1 MKDANVTI
9 PENVEKNIQAKS
21 KLLAEKLKL
30 NEFDLEDIE
39 QELRME
45 IIKNISKHEARLG
58 LIETFCDRIIKR
70 KLSKITRTYYA
81 GKNIILRR
89 ANHLLE
95 KDSDDNEDASSD
107 CYALQS
113 VDMAQFLSW
122 DVLNLSRDFSS
133 VLSSLPEKLR
143 RFCQAALTEN
153 SLSSAAKLL
162 GISKHSLYKEYIIPL
177 RKICSETNLKD
188 YLDKSRPFRKL
199 PGMY

>member
-21 KLLAEKLKL
+21 KLLSEKLKL

-45 IIKNISKHEARLG
+45 IIKNISKHEDRLG
-58 LIETFCDRIIKR
+58 SIETFCDRIIKR

-81 GKNIILRR
+81 GKNIIIRR
-89 ANHLLE
+89 ANHLTE
-95 KDSDDNEDASSD
+95 CNDNNDDELYSNQDTRSNIDIEQLPFWEA
-107 CYALQS
+107 
-113 VDMAQFLSW
+113 
-122 DVLNLSRDFSS
+122 LNLRRDFSS
-133 VLSSLPEKLR
+133 VLSRLPEKLK
-143 RFCQAALTEN
+143 RFCQAVIAEK
-153 SLSSAAKLL
+153 SLNSAAKSL
-162 GISKHSLYKEYIIPL
+162 GLNKHSLYKEYITPL

-188 YLDKSRPFRKL
+188 YLDKSRPFREL